1 VRIGVVLVSVAQ
13 ADVGEAPRS
22 SPNGISERTAR
33 TYPFASSSAIAC
45 SGPKVSGAFVGGL
58 ALMKQRWFWV
68 LVFFVAGLASC
79 FAMLASIIH
88 FQILG
93 AVSFFFLMAF
103 CWGFA
108 GGIAG
113 AGN

>member
-1 VRIGVVLVSVAQ
+1 M
-13 ADVGEAPRS
+13 
-22 SPNGISERTAR
+22 T
-33 TYPFASSSAIAC
+33 
-45 SGPKVSGAFVGGL
+45 
-58 ALMKQRWFWV
+58 QRWFWV

-93 AVSFFFLMAF
+93 AASFFVLMAV

-113 AGN
+113 AEN